1 MCVIS
6 SADTQRTKTKWE
18 EELAT
23 DINDE
28 TWEDVWSYAKK
39 ISLCSR
45 MREIQFKSIHR
56 LYISPNRRQFLT
68 SLCRLCV

>member
-1 MCVIS
+1 MVLVLIS

-39 ISLCSR
+39 NISLFTYER
-45 MREIQFKSIHR
+45 NTILKH
-56 LYISPNRRQFLT
+56 T
-68 SLCRLCV
+68 